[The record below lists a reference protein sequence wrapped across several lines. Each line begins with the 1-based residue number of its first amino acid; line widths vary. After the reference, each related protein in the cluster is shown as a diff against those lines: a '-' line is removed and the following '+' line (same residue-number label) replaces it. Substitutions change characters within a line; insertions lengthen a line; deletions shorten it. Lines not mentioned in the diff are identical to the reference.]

1 MIFNGYL
8 LLAALLAALVPLAL
22 IATRQELRRVRLR
35 LVEELRRT
43 LFKHEPD
50 LPQLEL
56 VAARYRAT
64 ADETGRTRQGLVM
77 IWTGAS
83 FFFAVSFVGFALLL
97 VPRDWLLSIHAVFPK
112 ITYSLLW
119 VLRPAA
125 PVYGE
130 ALNDLALSVSVVGIA
145 FLGGYIFQLRY
156 LVRATI
162 NLELS
167 ALAFVRATLQIVQG
181 MIVALVAYR
190 VIYAVGIKAEG
201 NFAGAAAATALGAAF
216 IFGLFPNL
224 GLMKIAKFVRV
235 RAKTVD
241 EDAMAAA
248 KIVPLEV
255 IDGID
260 AETAF
265 RLEES
270 NLFDVQN
277 LASINPIALYA
288 ESPFSLHEILDWVL
302 QAQLCT
308 NVGARTFALL
318 KQHKVRTIFDLERAV
333 LARDAPPAY
342 VRAIGAVFFDGAT
355 PAFRRAVGLPTDA
368 PSDGGEID
376 PESVR
381 HAVAIIVDDL
391 HIHRLRALWRTMLR
405 STAGAEDTSPWLF
418 ETGPLPGDSGY
429 SQSAGPA
436 PRRPDIARP
445 RLEPELVPDEAGPL
459 PPPEPELAAPAL
471 PPEPELVADE
481 AAGSPAAR

>member
-1 MIFNGYL
+1 MISQGYFIL
-8 LLAALLAALVPLAL
+8 PALLAALVPLAL

-77 IWTGAS
+77 IWTGAA

-97 VPRDWLLSIHAVFPK
+97 VPRNLLLSASPAFPK

-119 VLRPAA
+119 AIRTVEAGPK
-125 PVYGE
+125 E
-130 ALNDLALSVSVVGIA
+130 ALDDLALAVSVAGIA
-145 FLGGYIFQLRY
+145 FLGGYVFQLRY
-156 LVRATI
+156 LIRATI

-167 ALAFVRATLQIVQG
+167 ALAFVRASLQILQG

-190 VIYAVGIKAEG
+190 VIYAVGIQAQG
-201 NFAGAAAATALGAAF
+201 GVASAAAATALGAAF

-248 KIVPLEV
+248 RIVPLEV

-277 LASINPIALYA
+277 LAAVNPIALYA

-308 NVGARTFALL
+308 NVGARAFGML
-318 KQHKVRTIFDLERAV
+318 KQHKIRTIFDLERAV

-342 VRAIGAVFFDGAT
+342 LRAIGAIFFDGAD
-355 PAFRRAVGLPTDA
+355 PAFRRAIGLPAAAAGA
-368 PSDGGEID
+368 PLDGGEID
-376 PESVR
+376 PEAVR

-405 STAGAEDTSPWLF
+405 STAGQDDKSPWLF
-418 ETGPLPGDSGY
+418 ETGPLPGDPGY
-429 SQSAGPA
+429 PARADAGPRRTHVGLA
-436 PRRPDIARP
+436 PRV
-445 RLEPELVPDEAGPL
+445 EPELVPDEPGPL
-459 PPPEPELAAPAL
+459 PPPEPELAADPA
-471 PPEPELVADE
+471 E
-481 AAGSPAAR
+481 R